1 MGEVGNWLFPIL
13 AVVVLAAA
21 TLLFALYIGRWIDS
35 QGNSVVSKPRERRR
49 RETRDNADA
58 GDDGD

>member
-1 MGEVGNWLFPIL
+1 MVEIGNWLLPIL

-35 QGNSVVSKPRERRR
+35 QGNSVVSKPRETRRR
-49 RETRDNADA
+49 STPDNSDGRDD
-58 GDDGD
+58 